1 VAGKGNSGL
10 HIYKV
15 YCGSSIA
22 EGRVGRV
29 VLSGAF
35 QESYLLSEAGRWQD
49 FDQGEKKHKEQSLE
63 GL

>member
-1 VAGKGNSGL
+1 
-10 HIYKV
+10 
-15 YCGSSIA
+15 
-22 EGRVGRV
+22 V